1 MWPEIAE
8 KAEMPK
14 MSQSEK
20 SAQQYGLVNKETG
33 DIRTSNDK
41 GSATLVNGE
50 GGKNEMN
57 FTDWKPWA
65 YTAGGGALAYL
76 LAKKLFDDD
85 DDEDGKKKG
94 FIGTILPYLAA
105 VGGGLGGYA
114 LSGVGNEAGQNGE
127 VAFKIGPDGKVQM
140 PDKPMKGDALKYL
153 SGGAA
158 ATGAAAGARG
168 WASYWHREPARLR
181 LDARKQYREMQN
193 QARKAVAFSRAGDG
207 IAADMARDASAAAR
221 IHGDHLSREAAA
233 MASLRSRN
241 TVWNNV
247 RDFLGK
253 KHRGI
258 PRTKGS
264 LWTAIASFL
273 GAPVA
278 YAIGDRMND
287 KYQAWKAVQ
296 KAFGTDKDVND

>member
-8 KAEMPK
+8 KAKMPK

-33 DIRTSNDK
+33 DVRTSNDK
-41 GSATLVNGE
+41 GNATLVNGE
-50 GGKNEMN
+50 GGKNELN

-140 PDKPMKGDALKYL
+140 PDKPMSGKWLNRTGLGAMALGTVPGVRAIAKWVDA
-153 SGGAA
+153 
-158 ATGAAAGARG
+158 R
-168 WASYWHREPARLR
+168 PARL
-181 LDARKQYREMQN
+181 Q
-193 QARKAVAFSRAGDG
+193 
-207 IAADMARDASAAAR
+207 ASAAMKLTGGATSDIASAR
-221 IHGDHLSREAAA
+221 EGIDRGLWSPSKTVEELAKKDLANADKILAARNGR
-233 MASLRSRN
+233 MVPGNGLRWAEKLRRR
-241 TVWNNV
+241 VA
-247 RDFLGK
+247 G
-253 KHRGI
+253 RGGM
-258 PRTKGS
+258 KGS
-264 LWTAIASFL
+264 VISALASIL
-273 GAPVA
+273 GGLGVN
-278 YAIGDRMND
+278 YVGDRMND

-296 KAFGTDKDVND
+296 KAFGMDKDVND